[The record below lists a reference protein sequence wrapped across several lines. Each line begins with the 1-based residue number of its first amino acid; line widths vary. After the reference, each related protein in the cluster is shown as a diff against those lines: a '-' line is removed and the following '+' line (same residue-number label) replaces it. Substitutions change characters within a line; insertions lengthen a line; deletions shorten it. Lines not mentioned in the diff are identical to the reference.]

1 MNAISIRTISLGF
14 MKFLAFA
21 AAWAL
26 ILIALMFSL
35 FPLYSPWIRIVFAML
50 PAVLIASGLIKW
62 SLSAKPDKKSSP
74 LSLCVTL
81 ACIILL
87 MFASLVFVRAGGMT
101 PFEKGIKHI
110 FQMKRSPAI
119 GLMADNNLRNRLFMD
134 GIKLDLLTIF
144 KTSEPAGILN
154 YRVSSYELSS
164 TRMLFNE
171 IFINQEYFFV
181 SDSPRPFIID
191 CGSHIGM
198 SILYAKSLYP
208 NARVIGFEPAP
219 GTFRLLSENVR
230 QNGLKD
236 VTLINKAVGGQE
248 GMMKFYGDDTM
259 TASLLDSRNSGKAT
273 EVPVVKLSQYID
285 RPVDFFKLDVEG
297 AEGPVMEDLAAT
309 AKMQMIKIMT
319 IEYHHHI
326 EKNSDALSKFLKLL
340 EDNNFGY
347 QVEAAAETPHTNG
360 SYQDIMIFAYHK

>member
-1 MNAISIRTISLGF
+1 MNAIGIRTISLGF
-14 MKFLAFA
+14 IRFLVFA
-21 AAWAL
+21 AGWAL
-26 ILIALMFSL
+26 VFIALLFSL
-35 FPLYSPWIRIVFAML
+35 FPLYSPWIRLALAML
-50 PAVLIASGLIKW
+50 PAILIASWLIKW

-74 LSLCVTL
+74 LSLCVAL
-81 ACIILL
+81 ACLILFL
-87 MFASLVFVRAGGMT
+87 FSASAYIRAGGMT
-101 PFEKGIKHI
+101 PVEKGIKHI

-119 GLMADNNLRNRLFMD
+119 GLMADKNLRNRLFMD
-134 GIKLDLLTIF
+134 GIKLDFLTLF
-144 KTSEPAGILN
+144 KTNEPARILN

-181 SDSPRPFIID
+181 SDSPKPLIID

-198 SILYAKSLYP
+198 SILYAKTLYP

-219 GTFRLLSENVR
+219 DNFKLLSENIR

-248 GMMKFYGDDTM
+248 GTLKLYGDDSM
-259 TASLLDSRNSGKAT
+259 TASLLESRNSGKAT

-285 RPVDFFKLDVEG
+285 RPVSFLKLDVEG
-297 AEGPVMEDLAAT
+297 AEGPVMDDLAAT

-326 EKNSDALSKFLKLL
+326 DKNSDALSKFLKLL

>member
-1 MNAISIRTISLGF
+1 MSAISIRTISLGF
-14 MKFLAFA
+14 MKFIAFA

-26 ILIALMFSL
+26 ILIALIFSL
-35 FPLYSPWIRIVFAML
+35 FPLYSPWIRIVFVML
-50 PAVLIASGLIKW
+50 PAVLIASVLIKW

-74 LSLCVTL
+74 LSLFVTL
-81 ACIILL
+81 AFIILL
-87 MFASLVFVRAGGMT
+87 MFASLVCVRAGAMT

-119 GLMADNNLRNRLFMD
+119 GLMADNHLRNKLFMD
-134 GIKLDLLTIF
+134 GIRLDYLTLF
-144 KTSEPAGILN
+144 KTNEPARILN
-154 YRVSSYELSS
+154 YRVRSYELTS

-181 SDSPRPFIID
+181 SDSPKPFIID

-198 SILYAKSLYP
+198 SILYVKTLYP
-208 NARVIGFEPAP
+208 NAQVIGFEPAP
-219 GTFRLLSENVR
+219 DNFKLLSENIR

-248 GMMKFYGDDTM
+248 GTLKLYGDDSM
-259 TASLLDSRNSGKAT
+259 TASLLESRNSGKAT

-285 RPVDFFKLDVEG
+285 RPVSFLKLDVEG
-297 AEGPVMEDLAAT
+297 AEGPVMDDLAAT
-309 AKMQMIKIMT
+309 AKMQMIKIMA

-326 EKNSDALSKFLKLL
+326 AKNSDALSKFLKLL

-347 QVEAAAETPHTNG
+347 QIEAAAETPHTND